1 MPKSWD
7 ELEIIV
13 SDLFSEFWK
22 DPYTQRNGR
31 LGQSQQ
37 GVDIFG
43 QPDQSSRWA
52 GVQVKHKEPGSNV
65 TEEEIRAEIAKA
77 DSFNPALDRFTIVT
91 TAPSDSAIQEV
102 ARAITEERR
111 AVGDFGVHV
120 WGWAEVERRL
130 ADYPHLLKKHY
141 SEFYEHVDVEKGQG
155 RELEAMAERVRET
168 TASRGRAKAL
178 VRIKNPDSGLVENC
192 YGRIS
197 GIIWEMTNTV
207 NNQLQVWDYPMY
219 EGDDFFL
226 HWSGHG
232 SRHHNFRTEAILDV
246 ATMAAG
252 DADYALATVDYGG
265 RPARLSAG
273 QSYRIT
279 LEIAADNA
287 APITRTY
294 RLCLSTDAIDLGTD
308 AGGQRLF
315 GIADTAVPPNVVF
328 QDVIDTL

>member
-141 SEFYEHVDVEKGQG
+141 SEFYEQVDVEKGQG

-168 TASRGRAKAL
+168 TASRGLAKAL

-226 HWSGHG
+226 HWSGYDLAPENESRPNVSNQGFWTRERGQKDWAG
-232 SRHHNFRTEAILDV
+232 S
-246 ATMAAG
+246 
-252 DADYALATVDYGG
+252 
-265 RPARLSAG
+265 
-273 QSYRIT
+273 
-279 LEIAADNA
+279 
-287 APITRTY
+287 ITRQ
-294 RLCLSTDAIDLGTD
+294 RRSSTS
-308 AGGQRLF
+308 
-315 GIADTAVPPNVVF
+315 
-328 QDVIDTL
+328 